1 MRTKQKATRHRVIS
15 RHVDRLGTKISEL
28 QALDQ
33 RYFWVRLAVL
43 IAGALGL
50 FLAYQTGQSRMLL
63 ATILV
68 FLVIFSLVVYLNRRV
83 RHTIL
88 RFQLSSAYFKNQLAR
103 MDLDWENIPDLV
115 DIIVDESHPFANDL
129 DIPGEESIHRLINTA
144 LSRGGGDRLLSWLLE
159 VQPELEDVIER
170 QAAVKEICVLSGFRS
185 RLVLSSSLATAGGDE
200 AWDGEQLLRW
210 LNKYAESRS
219 LKPLLILLSVLAA
232 ANLLLFV
239 LFLMDLLPAVWFIT
253 LAVYAAVYLL
263 AYRNMDEV
271 FSQAHHLS
279 TTLEKFRAVLVYLEG
294 YAFKPDSHLTR
305 LCKQFQ
311 EADRRPS
318 GYLRRISAIASA
330 ASISANPV
338 LWLLV
343 NVVVPWDVFFSYQLQ
358 RYKIKMQHVLP
369 KWLDAWYELEA
380 INSLANFAY
389 LNPDYSFPM
398 VLNHKNGR
406 CFDAK
411 GIGHPLIQDEE
422 RICNDFALNELG
434 DMVIITGS
442 NMSGKSTFLRTI
454 GINLSLAYAGAPVNA
469 ESLDTRLFRLFSV
482 IQVVD
487 SLADGIS
494 YFYAEVRRL
503 KALVDALEQDNDLP
517 LFFLIDEIFRGT
529 NNRERQIGSRAYVK
543 MLVGGNGTGLISTH
557 DLELVSI
564 SEQVPNVSNFHFEE
578 QVADGRMLFDYCLRK
593 GPSKTTNALQI
604 MRMEGLLVEGES
616 ADEEPG
622 LKERENGLFQSDEG
636 SCAEF

>member
-1 MRTKQKATRHRVIS
+1 MRATPKVTRHRVIS
-15 RHVDRLGTKISEL
+15 RHVDRLEAKIGEL

-43 IAGALGL
+43 VAGALGL
-50 FLAYQTGQSRMLL
+50 FLAYQTGQPRVLL
-63 ATILV
+63 AAILL
-68 FLVIFSLVVYLNRRV
+68 FLVIFSVVVYLNRRV
-83 RHTIL
+83 RHSIL
-88 RFQLSSAYFKNQLAR
+88 RFQLSSAYFGNQLAR
-103 MDLDWENIPDLV
+103 MDLDWEKIPDPV
-115 DIIVDESHPFANDL
+115 DMLIDEGHPFANDL
-129 DIPGEESIHRLINTA
+129 NISSEESIHRLINTA

-159 VQPELEDVIER
+159 AQPELEDVTDR
-170 QAAVKEICVLSGFRS
+170 QAAVKELCSLSGFRS
-185 RLVLSSSLATAGGDE
+185 RLVLSSGLATAGGDE
-200 AWDGEQLLRW
+200 AWDGEQLLNW

-219 LKPLLILLSVLAA
+219 LRTLLIVLSVLAA

-239 LFLMDLLPAVWFIT
+239 LFLINLIPAVWFIS

-294 YAFKPDSHLTR
+294 YAYKPDSHLAR
-305 LCKQFQ
+305 LCKPFW
-311 EADRRPS
+311 EADRGPS
-318 GYLRRISAIASA
+318 SYLRRISAIASA

-358 RYKIKMQHVLP
+358 RYKIKMQQVLP
-369 KWLDAWYELEA
+369 KWLNAWYELEA

-389 LNPDYSFPM
+389 LNPDYSFPR
-398 VLNHKNGR
+398 VVSHKDGS
-406 CFDAK
+406 CFNAK
-411 GIGHPLIQDEE
+411 GIGHPLIPDEE
-422 RICNDFALNELG
+422 RICNDFALDELG
-434 DMVIITGS
+434 EVVIITGS

-454 GINLSLAYAGAPVNA
+454 GINLSLAYAGAPVTA
-469 ESLDTRLFRLFSV
+469 EKLETRLFRLFSV

-503 KALVDALEQDNDLP
+503 KALVDALEQKEDIP

-543 MLVGGNGTGLISTH
+543 MLVGGHGTGLISTH

-564 SEQVPNVSNFHFEE
+564 SEQVANVSNFHFEE
-578 QVADGRMLFDYCLRK
+578 QVADGRMLFDYRLRQ
-593 GPSKTTNALQI
+593 GPSTTTNALQI
-604 MRMEGLLVEGES
+604 MRLEGLLIEDSSSNDGE
-616 ADEEPG
+616 
-622 LKERENGLFQSDEG
+622 
-636 SCAEF
+636 C